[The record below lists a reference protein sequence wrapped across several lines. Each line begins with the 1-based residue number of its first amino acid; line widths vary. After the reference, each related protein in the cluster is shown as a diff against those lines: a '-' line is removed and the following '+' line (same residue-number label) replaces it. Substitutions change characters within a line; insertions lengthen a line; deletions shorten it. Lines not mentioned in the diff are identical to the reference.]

1 MLRRDTEYYS
11 EPTAIS
17 YVLICQGG
25 AMYYDLMHMDDGLE
39 SSTLMMILSFLG
51 VLLPLILNWFLYV
64 LKNRKMTLGH

>member
-1 MLRRDTEYYS
+1 MLCRYTERNS

-17 YVLICQGG
+17 YVLIYRGG
-25 AMYYDLMHMDDGLE
+25 ARYYDLMHMDDGLE
-39 SSTLMMILSFLG
+39 SSISMMILSFLG

>member
-1 MLRRDTEYYS
+1 MLRRYAERNS

-17 YVLICQGG
+17 YVLIYQGG
-25 AMYYDLMHMDDGLE
+25 AGYYDLMHMDDGLE

-51 VLLPLILNWFLYV
+51 VLLPLILNWFLFV

>member
-1 MLRRDTEYYS
+1 MLRRYTERNS

-17 YVLICQGG
+17 YVLIYRGG
-25 AMYYDLMHMDDGLE
+25 ARYYDLMHMDDGLE

>member
-1 MLRRDTEYYS
+1 MLRRYAERNS

-17 YVLICQGG
+17 YVLIYRGG
-25 AMYYDLMHMDDGLE
+25 ARYYDLMHMDDGLE

>member
-1 MLRRDTEYYS
+1 MLRRYAERNS

-17 YVLICQGG
+17 YVLIYRGG
-25 AMYYDLMHMDDGLE
+25 ARYYDLMHMDDGLE
-39 SSTLMMILSFLG
+39 SSISTMILSFLG